1 MSVPEGAAPS
11 PGHEAVRRIF
21 AARERAEAA
30 RDARLASDSERERVC
45 ELLGSAF
52 ADGRLTAAELNERT
66 TAALAARTH
75 GDLNR
80 VVRGLG
86 AMGHPALW
94 AATPDRPSR
103 MPHRV
108 AFWLVGFV
116 TFPFVFFG
124 TMLLVFGSD
133 AGDRVAGTVMLV
145 LFLPGLLAL
154 YRWAHPTT

>member
-21 AARERAEAA
+21 AARDRAEAA

-45 ELLGSAF
+45 ELLSSAF
-52 ADGRLTAAELNERT
+52 ADGRLTAAELDERT
-66 TAALAARTH
+66 TSALGARTH
-75 GDLNR
+75 GDLDR
-80 VVRGLG
+80 VMRGLG

-94 AATPDRPSR
+94 ATAPDRPNR
-103 MPHRV
+103 TPHRV

-133 AGDRVAGTVMLV
+133 AGDRVAGIVMLV